1 MAQNP
6 NEGFTSAQLKYK
18 APYFQGLFRG
28 RKSILDTF
36 RSNEYV
42 K

>member
-1 MAQNP
+1 MP
-6 NEGFTSAQLKYK
+6 PPLKYK

-36 RSNEYV
+36 RAEEYV
-42 K
+42 KQDN